1 MVNTISERLSN
12 ILVCPFD
19 RSELVFEQSKFNCRK
34 CKREFRVSGR
44 IPIMLDSMLFQ
55 ENVQR
60 EDEARK
66 KEEMEIFDNLRSYQ
80 DFMNRA
86 YLRAIKE
93 NISNSLS
100 GFDLKDKDI
109 LEIGAGISL
118 FAGKLAEKNR
128 VILTDINETLLNQNP
143 ENCDLVVADAENL
156 PFPDRSFDF
165 IYLVGILHHLPDQKK
180 GMQEIKRVLKENG
193 KVFISEPTKWSV
205 NLIYFLGRKL
215 LILLLGK
222 NFVRKLVGCGTPD
235 EEFLNT
241 KELKK
246 TFSSDFQV
254 KIRKISPIRLLPIK
268 FFDNLGFVPKINHIL
283 EKIPL
288 IRNFGAIAQITLL
301 PRKGRGDS

>member
-1 MVNTISERLSN
+1 MAKMISDRLPK

-19 RSELVFEQSKFNCRK
+19 QSKLVFEQTRFSCQK

-44 IPIMLDSMLFQ
+44 IPIMLDSVLLQ
-55 ENVQR
+55 AGVQK

-66 KEEMEIFDNLRSYQ
+66 KEEMEIFDNLSSYQ

-86 YLRAIKE
+86 YLKAIKE
-93 NISNSLS
+93 DISNSLLS
-100 GFDLKDKDI
+100 FDLKDKEI

-128 VILTDINETLLNQNP
+128 VVLTDINETLLNQNP

-156 PFPDRSFDF
+156 PFPDRGFDF
-165 IYLVGILHHLPDQKK
+165 IFLVGILHHLPDQKK
-180 GMQEIKRVLKENG
+180 GMQEIKRVLKEEG
-193 KVFISEPTKWSV
+193 KVFISEPTKWSI
-205 NLIYFLGRKL
+205 NLIYYLGRKL
-215 LILLLGK
+215 LIFLFGK

-235 EEFLNT
+235 EEFLDT
-241 KELKK
+241 KELQR
-246 TFSSDFQV
+246 TFSKNFEI

-283 EKIPL
+283 EKIP
-288 IRNFGAIAQITLL
+288 IIKNFGAIAQITLL
-301 PRKGRGDS
+301 PKR